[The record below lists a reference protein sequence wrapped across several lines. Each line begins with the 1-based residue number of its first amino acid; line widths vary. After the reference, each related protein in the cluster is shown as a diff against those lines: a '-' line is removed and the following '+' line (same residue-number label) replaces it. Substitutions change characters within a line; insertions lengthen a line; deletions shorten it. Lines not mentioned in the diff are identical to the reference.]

1 MLESSKIGV
10 SREIAKSKT
19 YKTEKLK
26 MDIKMDCMLEVTQ
39 ISGQPS
45 FILIDFFSVP
55 SFLDLIPRKYHEK
68 ISQRK
73 YTEKSHVPSIRSNMQ
88 Y

>member
-1 MLESSKIGV
+1 
-10 SREIAKSKT
+10 
-19 YKTEKLK
+19 
-26 MDIKMDCMLEVTQ
+26 MDCMLEVTQ
-39 ISGQPS
+39 VSGQPS

-73 YTEKSHVPSIRSNMQ
+73 CTEKSHVPSIRSNMQ